1 MATNR
6 SYNDLCGLA
15 HALDLIGE
23 RWALLVVR
31 ELLLGPRRYSDLH
44 GELPGISSNI
54 LAQRL
59 DGLVANGVATRRTLP
74 PPAGS
79 TVYELTDWGWQLEP
93 VVLQLGRWGA
103 RSPGHPA
110 GDHLSAVSLIL
121 SLRTN
126 FDADSAT
133 DAEVLLELVMNGER
147 FHAHVTRGTL
157 TTGRGP
163 GEGPRSPDA
172 VVTAQPMTLAVLL
185 YGTHDPADAVQSDDI
200 TISGDT
206 APVAEFLTRFELP
219 ETAEIGSPHPPS

>member
-23 RWALLVVR
+23 RWALLVIR

-44 GELPGISSNI
+44 AELPGISSNI

-59 DGLVANGVATRRTLP
+59 DGLVTTGVATQRTLP

-110 GDHLSAVSLIL
+110 GDHLSAVSMIL

-126 FDADSAT
+126 FDPDAADT
-133 DAEVLLELVMNGER
+133 DDLLLELVMNQEQ
-147 FHAHVTRGTL
+147 FHVRATRGML
-157 TTGRGP
+157 STGRGH
-163 GEGPRSPDA
+163 GDDARSPDA
-172 VVTAQPMTLAVLL
+172 VVTTAPMTLAVLL
-185 YGTHDPADAVQSDDI
+185 YGTGELDRAVENGDIALDGHTAAVQR
-200 TISGDT
+200 
-206 APVAEFLTRFELP
+206 FLTWFALP
-219 ETAEIGSPHPPS
+219 PKADRPPGR

>member
-44 GELPGISSNI
+44 AELPGISSNI

-59 DGLVANGVATRRTLP
+59 DGLVTHGVATRHTLP

-79 TVYELTDWGWQLEP
+79 TVYELTEWGWQLEP

-126 FDADSAT
+126 FDTASAADV
-133 DAEVLLELVMNGER
+133 DILLELVMNGER
-147 FHAHVTRGTL
+147 FHAHVARGTL
-157 TTGRGP
+157 TTGRGH
-163 GEGPRSPDA
+163 EGTRKPDA
-172 VVTAQPMTLAVLL
+172 VVTAAPMTLAVLL
-185 YGTHDPADAVQSDDI
+185 YGTHEPAEAVQSDDI

-206 APVAEFLTRFELP
+206 APVAEFLTWFALP
-219 ETAEIGSPHPPS
+219 ETAESGSVHPPS

>member
-31 ELLLGPRRYSDLH
+31 ELLLGPRRYSDLRA
-44 GELPGISSNI
+44 ELPGISSNI
-54 LAQRL
+54 LSQRL
-59 DGLVANGVATRRTLP
+59 DGLVTAGTVTRRTLP

-79 TVYELTDWGWQLEP
+79 TVYELTAWGRQLEP
-93 VVLQLGRWGA
+93 VVLQLGHWGA

-126 FDADSAT
+126 LDPTAARDDDLA
-133 DAEVLLELVMNGER
+133 LELVMRRER
-147 FHAHVTRGTL
+147 FHAHLAHGTL

-163 GEGPRSPDA
+163 QPHDTRAPDA
-172 VVTAQPMTLAVLL
+172 TVAATPMTLATLL
-185 YGTHDPADAVQSDDI
+185 YGPHDLDSAV
-200 TISGDT
+200 TAGNATVAGDT
-206 APVAEFLTRFELP
+206 TAAARFLTRFALP
-219 ETAEIGSPHPPS
+219 DTADVPPGR